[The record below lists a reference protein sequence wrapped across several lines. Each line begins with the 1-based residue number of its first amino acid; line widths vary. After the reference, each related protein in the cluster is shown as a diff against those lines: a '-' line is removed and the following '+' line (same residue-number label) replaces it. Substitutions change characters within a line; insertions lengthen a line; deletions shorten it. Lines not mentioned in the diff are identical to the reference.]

1 MESSNVKQNIS
12 SLENS
17 IADTQKVL
25 RESKNLAE
33 NTRSEIVGMETSIT
47 LLTDDTPKAFFPQIS
62 EMFKDFQQ
70 EVKNQ
75 MDANEYFQK
84 QLTELKKESS
94 VIHQKIIASNTKS
107 KILEDAVGIN

>member
-1 MESSNVKQNIS
+1 METANVKQNIS

-33 NTRSEIVGMETSIT
+33 NTRSEIVGMETSIS

-70 EVKNQ
+70 EVNNQ
-75 MDANEYFQK
+75 IDANEYFQK

>member
-1 MESSNVKQNIS
+1 MESTNVKQNIS
-12 SLENS
+12 TLEGAISEVNK
-17 IADTQKVL
+17 IL
-25 RESKNLAE
+25 RDSKNLAE
-33 NTRSEIVGMETSIT
+33 NTRSEIVGMESSVS

-75 MDANEYFQK
+75 FDANEYFQK

-94 VIHQKIIASNTKS
+94 IIHQKIIASNTKS
-107 KILEDAVGIN
+107 KILEDAVGFN

>member
-1 MESSNVKQNIS
+1 METANVKQNIS

-33 NTRSEIVGMETSIT
+33 NTRSEIVGMETSVS

-70 EVKNQ
+70 EVRNQ

-107 KILEDAVGIN
+107 KILEDSVGIN